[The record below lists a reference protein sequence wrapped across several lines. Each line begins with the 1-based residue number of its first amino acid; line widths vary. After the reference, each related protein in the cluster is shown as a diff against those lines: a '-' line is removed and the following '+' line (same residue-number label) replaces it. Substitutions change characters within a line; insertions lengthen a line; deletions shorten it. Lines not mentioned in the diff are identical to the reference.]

1 MAGKLEKVNTF
12 TDSSATSLT
21 LGSIFSADYN
31 FYNVYIRGGMVGVSD
46 IAAERPKLKVLTAA
60 GAEFSTG
67 IYDFTSFELNG
78 SNITDNNANADQDN
92 SVLNILATGGNTFS
106 AHLKVFNPLSTTF
119 YKYIWAA
126 CIGSGGYNKVGT
138 MVKSQVAAGGL
149 KIEVA
154 GNTFDEIHAAVY
166 GIKHT

>member
-12 TDSSATSLT
+12 TDTNAASLT
-21 LGSIFSADYN
+21 LGSIFTADYN
-31 FYNVYIRGGMVGVSD
+31 FYNVYIRGGITSVSD
-46 IAAERPKLKVLTAA
+46 IASERPTVKVLTSA

-78 SNITDNNANADQDN
+78 SNLTDNNANADQD
-92 SVLNILATGGNTFS
+92 SGILNILAAGDNTFS
-106 AHLKVFNPLSTTF
+106 THIKIWNPLSTTF
-119 YKYIWAA
+119 YKYMWTA
-126 CIGSGGYNKVGT
+126 CMGTGGYNKVGT

-149 KIEVA
+149 KIEIA
-154 GNTFDEIHAAVY
+154 GNTFSEIHAAVY